1 MNKKHEETLNSI
13 FTDPILSNIKMNKV
27 ENLLSH
33 LGAVVNTHGVTF
45 KAYLN
50 DSILTITK
58 PSQKEICPCTVKR
71 LRIFLSN
78 AGYEPEWYR
87 KPPMV

>member
-87 KPPMV
+87 NPPMV